1 MPVSLKTRVQ
11 RVLASLGQPG
21 IRGTYLILR
30 VVEPFDGFS
39 SLKPF
44 RQKTKRPV
52 AFASGLF
59 CFMAE
64 GQGLLASIL
73 TLALRVASPLM
84 RLRVPQRHL

>member
-1 MPVSLKTRVQ
+1 MPASLKTRVQ
-11 RVLASLGQPG
+11 RVLASLGHPG
-21 IRGTYLILR
+21 IRGTSLILR

-44 RQKTKRPV
+44 RHKTKRPV

-64 GQGLLASIL
+64 GQGFEPWIGY
-73 TLALRVASPLM
+73 
-84 RLRVPQRHL
+84 